1 MNKFSQSGKGLSGFF
16 FGLILATV
24 IIAGILFYLNQSGQN
39 AFKIPASSKQPAET
53 EILKPKNQPKED
65 IQPEPAD
72 QNALSEPDA
81 ATEAE
86 QSDAEKAADK
96 ADEVEEKAGE
106 PEREEPDG
114 QAVRKKV
121 LTEEREQT
129 VREKAQKKDAETVKK
144 QAVKPSK
151 ETEKKASKEEKKA
164 EKEKVAPKPT
174 PEQILNSG
182 SIEKAHSA
190 AAKEVQ
196 KMKTS
201 DKAEATHYL
210 QMGAYADRRSAEGQ
224 RAKLAILGISSKVV
238 GYQAGHKT
246 LYRVQSGNMSA
257 DAVKKMQDE
266 LKKHEVASLIR
277 SIESK

>member
-182 SIEKAHSA
+182 SIEKARSA

-196 KMKTS
+196 KMKTP
-201 DKAEATHYL
+201 DQAEATHYL

>member
-1 MNKFSQSGKGLSGFF
+1 
-16 FGLILATV
+16 
-24 IIAGILFYLNQSGQN
+24 
-39 AFKIPASSKQPAET
+39 
-53 EILKPKNQPKED
+53 
-65 IQPEPAD
+65 
-72 QNALSEPDA
+72 
-81 ATEAE
+81 
-86 QSDAEKAADK
+86 
-96 ADEVEEKAGE
+96 
-106 PEREEPDG
+106 
-114 QAVRKKV
+114 

-129 VREKAQKKDAETVKK
+129 VREKARKKDAETVKK

-164 EKEKVAPKPT
+164 AKEKVAPKPT

-182 SIEKAHSA
+182 SIEKARSA

-196 KMKTS
+196 KMKTFG
-201 DKAEATHYL
+201 KAEATHYL

-224 RAKLAILGISSKVV
+224 RAKLAILGISSEVV

-266 LKKHEVASLIR
+266 LKKHGVASLIR
-277 SIESK
+277 AIEGK

>member
-96 ADEVEEKAGE
+96 ADEVEEKASE
-106 PEREEPDG
+106 PEREKSDG

-151 ETEKKASKEEKKA
+151 ETEKKAPKEEKKA

-182 SIEKAHSA
+182 SIEKARSA